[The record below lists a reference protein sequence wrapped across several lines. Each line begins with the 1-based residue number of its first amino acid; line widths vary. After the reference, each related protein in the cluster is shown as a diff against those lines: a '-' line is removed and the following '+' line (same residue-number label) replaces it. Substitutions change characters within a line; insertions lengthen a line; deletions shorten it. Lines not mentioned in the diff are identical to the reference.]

1 MAAAAVDSAMEVVP
15 ALAEE
20 AAPEVA
26 GLSCLVNLPG
36 EVLEY
41 ILCCGSLTA
50 ADIGRVSSTCRR
62 LRELCQSSG
71 KVWKEQFRVRWP
83 SLMKHYSP
91 TDYVNWLEEYKVRQK
106 AGLEARKI
114 VASFSKRFFS
124 EHVPCNG
131 FSDIENLEGPEIFF
145 EDELVCILNMEGR
158 KALTWK
164 YYAKKILYYLRQQKI
179 LNNLKA
185 FLQQPDDYESYLE
198 GAVYIDQYCNPLSDI
213 SLKDIQAQIDSIV
226 ELVCKTLRG
235 INSRHPSLA
244 FKAGESSMIM
254 EIELQSQVLDAMN
267 YVLYDQLKFKG
278 NRMDYYNALNLYMHQ
293 VLIRRTGIPIS
304 MSLLYLTIARQLG
317 VPLEPVNFPSHFL
330 LRWCQ
335 GAEGA
340 TLDIFDYIYID
351 AFGKG
356 KQLTVKE
363 CEYLIGQ
370 HVTAALYGVVN
381 VKKVL
386 QRMVGNL
393 LSLGK
398 REGIDQ
404 SYQLLRDSLDL
415 YLAMYPDQVQLL
427 LLQARLYFH
436 LGIWPEKVLDIL
448 QHIQTLDPG
457 QHGAVG
463 YLVQHTL
470 EHIERKK
477 EEVGVEVKLRSDEK
491 HRDVCYSIGL
501 IMKHKRYGYNCVIYG
516 WDPTC
521 MMGHEWIRNMNVH
534 SLPHGHHQPFYNV
547 LVEDG
552 SCRYAAQVSS
562 DQIEQLHRRFKQL
575 SGDQP
580 TIRKENFNN
589 VPDLELNPIRSKIVR
604 AFFDNR
610 NLRKGPSGLADEI
623 NFEDFLTI
631 MSYFRPID
639 TTMDEEQVELS
650 RKEKLRF
657 LFHMYDSD
665 SDGRITLEEYRNVVE
680 ELLSG
685 NPHIEKESARSI
697 ADGAM
702 MEAAS
707 VCMGQMEP
715 DQVYE
720 GITFEDFLKIWQG
733 IDIETKMHVRFLNME
748 TMALCH

>member
-1 MAAAAVDSAMEVVP
+1 
-15 ALAEE
+15 
-20 AAPEVA
+20 
-26 GLSCLVNLPG
+26 
-36 EVLEY
+36 
-41 ILCCGSLTA
+41 
-50 ADIGRVSSTCRR
+50 
-62 LRELCQSSG
+62 
-71 KVWKEQFRVRWP
+71 
-83 SLMKHYSP
+83 
-91 TDYVNWLEEYKVRQK
+91 
-106 AGLEARKI
+106 
-114 VASFSKRFFS
+114 
-124 EHVPCNG
+124 
-131 FSDIENLEGPEIFF
+131 
-145 EDELVCILNMEGR
+145 MEGR

-198 GAVYIDQYCNPLSDI
+198 GAIYIDQYCNPLSDI

-335 GAEGA
+335 GAEGVRKKTHMELEPPGDSSLPLSPSSPLQRA

-436 LGIWPEKVLDIL
+436 LGIWPEKSFCLVLKVLDIL

-477 EEVGVEVKLRSDEK
+477 EEVGVEVKLRSHEK

-552 SCRYAAQVSS
+552 SCRYAAQEMPLKGVIGSSLDKRCCRNVRFNKNVHVPLYQQKTWNIMWSLKKSRTPMSDAISQSLLAPTTSRTQSWKFDTQRIWSLSMKQYRTFTVRRKRMWSKVWSGTLDLCCCCYLPREQVPEEDVST
-562 DQIEQLHRRFKQL
+562 D
-575 SGDQP
+575 
-580 TIRKENFNN
+580 
-589 VPDLELNPIRSKIVR
+589 
-604 AFFDNR
+604 
-610 NLRKGPSGLADEI
+610 PSGLTPPGKP
-623 NFEDFLTI
+623 L
-631 MSYFRPID
+631 
-639 TTMDEEQVELS
+639 
-650 RKEKLRF
+650 
-657 LFHMYDSD
+657 
-665 SDGRITLEEYRNVVE
+665 
-680 ELLSG
+680 
-685 NPHIEKESARSI
+685 
-697 ADGAM
+697 
-702 MEAAS
+702 
-707 VCMGQMEP
+707 
-715 DQVYE
+715 DQ
-720 GITFEDFLKIWQG
+720 
-733 IDIETKMHVRFLNME
+733 
-748 TMALCH
+748 

>member
-335 GAEGA
+335 GAEG
-340 TLDIFDYIYID
+340 
-351 AFGKG
+351 
-356 KQLTVKE
+356 
-363 CEYLIGQ
+363 
-370 HVTAALYGVVN
+370 
-381 VKKVL
+381 
-386 QRMVGNL
+386 
-393 LSLGK
+393 
-398 REGIDQ
+398 EGIDQ

-436 LGIWPEKVLDIL
+436 LGIWPEKSFCLVLKVLDIL

-552 SCRYAAQVSS
+552 SCRYAAQENLEYNVEPQEISHPDVGRYFS
-562 DQIEQLHRRFKQL
+562 EFTGTHYIPNAELE
-575 SGDQP
+575 
-580 TIRKENFNN
+580 IRYPEDLEFVYETVQNIYSAKKEN
-589 VPDLELNPIRSKIVR
+589 I
-604 AFFDNR
+604 
-610 NLRKGPSGLADEI
+610 DE
-623 NFEDFLTI
+623 
-631 MSYFRPID
+631 
-639 TTMDEEQVELS
+639 
-650 RKEKLRF
+650 
-657 LFHMYDSD
+657 
-665 SDGRITLEEYRNVVE
+665 
-680 ELLSG
+680 
-685 NPHIEKESARSI
+685 
-697 ADGAM
+697 
-702 MEAAS
+702 
-707 VCMGQMEP
+707 
-715 DQVYE
+715 
-720 GITFEDFLKIWQG
+720 
-733 IDIETKMHVRFLNME
+733 
-748 TMALCH
+748 

>member
-1 MAAAAVDSAMEVVP
+1 MAAAAIDSAMEVVP
-15 ALAEE
+15 VLAEE
-20 AAPEVA
+20 AAPEAA

-41 ILCCGSLTA
+41 ILCSGSLTA

-213 SLKDIQAQIDSIV
+213 SLRDIQAQIDSIV

-335 GAEGA
+335 GAEG
-340 TLDIFDYIYID
+340 
-351 AFGKG
+351 
-356 KQLTVKE
+356 
-363 CEYLIGQ
+363 
-370 HVTAALYGVVN
+370 
-381 VKKVL
+381 
-386 QRMVGNL
+386 
-393 LSLGK
+393 
-398 REGIDQ
+398 EGIDQ

-477 EEVGVEVKLRSDEK
+477 EEVGVEVKLRSHEK
-491 HRDVCYSIGL
+491 HRDVCYAIGL

-552 SCRYAAQVSS
+552 SCRYAAQENLEYNVEPQEISHPDVGRYFS
-562 DQIEQLHRRFKQL
+562 EFTGTHYIPNAELE
-575 SGDQP
+575 
-580 TIRKENFNN
+580 IRYPEDLESVYETVQNIYSAKKEN
-589 VPDLELNPIRSKIVR
+589 
-604 AFFDNR
+604 
-610 NLRKGPSGLADEI
+610 
-623 NFEDFLTI
+623 
-631 MSYFRPID
+631 
-639 TTMDEEQVELS
+639 VE
-650 RKEKLRF
+650 
-657 LFHMYDSD
+657 
-665 SDGRITLEEYRNVVE
+665 
-680 ELLSG
+680 
-685 NPHIEKESARSI
+685 
-697 ADGAM
+697 
-702 MEAAS
+702 
-707 VCMGQMEP
+707 
-715 DQVYE
+715 
-720 GITFEDFLKIWQG
+720 
-733 IDIETKMHVRFLNME
+733 
-748 TMALCH
+748 